1 MNHARMNHLPLGDG
15 KLQPSDHFPSWSLTG
30 GLLFVKGLSGDMNAA
45 SDANMDMF
53 NDRSRRRDDLLFA
66 QPKSCWGDC
75 PICFLPQP
83 HDIEKQVLTSCCSKM
98 ICMGCWF
105 ANMMRGQ
112 GSLKPTCP
120 FCRHPSPVTQAELD
134 ANIAKRLEV
143 NDPVT
148 MRKMG
153 LVHGSKEDYAKAFQY
168 LTNAAGQ
175 GDAASH
181 YHLSSLFWH
190 GKGVEKDINTAVY
203 HWEEAAIGGHPD
215 ARFNLGV
222 HEWKYCGIKERALK
236 HFIIAAYLGED
247 NSMKALTQACAKGF
261 LSKDDY
267 AAALRAYQ
275 AAADAMKSP
284 QREAAYKSTL
294 SAGMGVIVLL

>member
-1 MNHARMNHLPLGDG
+1 MD
-15 KLQPSDHFPSWSLTG
+15 
-30 GLLFVKGLSGDMNAA
+30 AA
-45 SDANMDMF
+45 PDDNMGMCNG
-53 NDRSRRRDDLLFA
+53 NDRSRRCRDDLLFA
-66 QPKSCWGDC
+66 QPKCCWGDC

-83 HDIEKQVLTSCCSKM
+83 YDIEKQVLTSCCSKM
-98 ICMGCWF
+98 ICMGCFF
-105 ANMMRGQ
+105 ANMIRGQ
-112 GSLKPTCP
+112 GSLKHTCP

-153 LVHGSKEDYAKAFQY
+153 LVHYTKGDYAKALQY

-203 HWEEAAIGGHPD
+203 HWEEAAIGGHPE
-215 ARFNLGV
+215 ARFKLGA
-222 HEWKYCGIKERALK
+222 HEWKFGSKERALK

-247 NSMKALTQACAKGF
+247 TSMKALTKACAKGF
-261 LSKDDY
+261 LCKDDY

-275 AAADAMKSP
+275 AAVDAMKSP

-294 SAGMGVIVLL
+294 SVGMGVIVLL